1 MAAARR
7 PSPSGAGTRLA
18 TPPANAA
25 RLAQID
31 PDARMSSVMRF
42 PTPAATAVDSE
53 TAAAGLPDL
62 PVALLRLDPARS
74 AAAANGRARNALGLA
89 PTDPLAR
96 VDALLAGFD
105 PAPDATEGE
114 WTAATDTGLRIR
126 WRRDGDGFLLVLP
139 DADEQLLRRGAA
151 ALAAGADAVG
161 HPLLQPVARRI
172 AGTAAAAELA
182 RIAAGQ
188 LEACDLSFDAP
199 SELQSSPIS
208 RSLYSGFGHLSQA
221 VRQAVGIAASIHRQ
235 APAIATDN
243 AELSRQS
250 EVQAEAIDGVR
261 EKARAM
267 QDSLSRAQQE
277 LRALVALAGDAE
289 QRSVQARG
297 AGQTLHR
304 VMEEIRARTGRIN
317 EFVDLIDHVA
327 FQTNILSVN
336 AAIEAARAGE
346 AGRGFAVVA
355 QEVRALAQRTAT
367 AARDVRRLVGET
379 RDAVQHGASAAA
391 STGEAVA
398 ALGDLVER
406 TGKSMHG
413 VADALASQGEAAQA
427 LDGALSEAAQVSRGN
442 LDRAGRIAAMT
453 DALKL
458 DVQALDDSV
467 GMFRLPADPLSSF
480 RHRRVHELAVEAA
493 ARVADALAAAVSQRR
508 ITPDALF
515 SRDYMPIPG
524 TQPQKH
530 RTPFDALCDEL
541 LPAIQEPVAASEPW
555 IGFAISANRDGYVP
569 THNDKFC
576 QPLTGDPKKDLVGNR
591 TKRIFGDR
599 VGRTVGSNTEPYAL
613 QIYRRDTGEIMFD
626 LSVPIMVRG
635 RHWGGFRIGYRL

>member
-1 MAAARR
+1 
-7 PSPSGAGTRLA
+7 L
-18 TPPANAA
+18 
-25 RLAQID
+25 
-31 PDARMSSVMRF
+31 
-42 PTPAATAVDSE
+42 
-53 TAAAGLPDL
+53 
-62 PVALLRLDPARS
+62 
-74 AAAANGRARNALGLA
+74 
-89 PTDPLAR
+89 
-96 VDALLAGFD
+96 
-105 PAPDATEGE
+105 
-114 WTAATDTGLRIR
+114 
-126 WRRDGDGFLLVLP
+126 LLVLP
-139 DADEQLLRRGAA
+139 DGDERQLRREAA
-151 ALAAGADAVG
+151 ALAAGATAAG
-161 HPLLQPVARRI
+161 HALLAPLAQRI
-172 AGTAAAAELA
+172 ADTAAAAELA
-182 RIAAGQ
+182 RIAAGR

-199 SELQSSPIS
+199 VELHSSPIS
-208 RSLYSGFGHLSQA
+208 RSLYSGFGHLCQA
-221 VRQAVGIAASIHRQ
+221 VRQAVGIAASIQRQ
-235 APAIATDN
+235 APAIAADN

-261 EKARAM
+261 EKARAL
-267 QDSLSRAQQE
+267 QDSLARAQQE
-277 LRALVALAGDAE
+277 LRALVKLAGDAE

-297 AGQTLHR
+297 AGQVLHR
-304 VMEEIRARTGRIN
+304 VMEDVRTRTGRIN

-346 AGRGFAVVA
+346 AGRGFSVVA

-367 AARDVRRLVGET
+367 AARDVRRLVAET
-379 RDAVQHGASAAA
+379 RDAVQQGASAAA
-391 STGEAVA
+391 STGEAVD
-398 ALGDLVER
+398 ALAELVER
-406 TGKSMHG
+406 TGRSMHG
-413 VADALASQGEAAQA
+413 VADALASQGDAAQA
-427 LDGALSEAAQVSRGN
+427 LDLALSDAAQVSRSN
-442 LDRAGRIAAMT
+442 LERAGRIAGMT

-467 GMFRLPADPLSSF
+467 GMFRLPTDPLSAF

-493 ARVADALAAAVSQRR
+493 ARVGEALAAAVAQRR
-508 ITPDALF
+508 ITIDALF
-515 SRDYMPIPG
+515 SRDYTPIPG

-541 LPAIQEPVAASEPW
+541 LPAIQEPVAAAEPW
-555 IGFAISANRDGYVP
+555 IAFAISANRDGYVP

-591 TKRIFGDR
+591 TKRIFDDR